1 MPISPQ
7 IVITPEDIAYKSFDI
22 SAVTKT
28 SSTATYTAVGHTFSS
43 GDIVMITG
51 LAPDGYNGT
60 YTITS
65 VATNTFTVANTTNTA
80 LTDQSG
86 NAYWSDPTEY
96 EYNGGQAV
104 AYIPDNDDVNTIVDN
119 NATVANAAAEAAQAQ
134 AAADLAAA
142 DAAFALTAA
151 GNAQTTAD
159 GKNKIYRQATAPT
172 GTLVAG
178 DLWYDT
184 STGNKPY
191 RYSGSAWVS
200 VQDDS
205 IAIALNTANAA
216 QTTAN
221 GKNKITYSSTTPG
234 STANTAGDLWW
245 QFSGGNV
252 IAQWTGVGG
261 TSWTSNQL
269 ASAVIAS
276 IDAGKITAGTIS
288 VAISLE
294 AATITGG
301 SINIGSGV
309 FQVSTA
315 GAVTITSGSI
325 NINSSTFILSSA
337 GKLTCSDVVITG
349 GTLTIGTKFSVSNT
363 GVLTASGGQ
372 FTGKIV
378 ADSGWIGAE
387 TTGWNF
393 TSSGYIR
400 NYDGTSIFYP
410 TSGSNTYLLIT
421 DRSISANSF
430 QASGSISVTG
440 TGNITTGTGVI
451 QSNGQNSNRNYFSYY
466 NTISLQSIS
475 GGYGIDSDWA
485 PNSDNTYNLGQATSA
500 GYGANRR
507 WQRLYSNN
515 TTISTSD
522 VRLKTDVSD
531 SPLGLDFIN
540 AIRPVNYRWI
550 TGRQEVVKDADGNGI
565 IIGETAEGKPIF
577 EMQAIPG
584 QRLHYGFIAQEVKA
598 VLDASG
604 VEDFA
609 GWVQDDVSD
618 PDSTQSLSY
627 EQFIAPLTKAVQEL
641 SARVKQLE
649 GK

>member
-7 IVITPEDIAYKSFDI
+7 ITITPEDLDYKSFDI
-22 SAVTKT
+22 TAVSYT
-28 SSTATYTAVGHTFSS
+28 SSTATYTAVGHTFAS
-43 GDIVMITG
+43 GTIVSVTG
-51 LAPDGYNGT
+51 IVPDGYNGSFE
-60 YTITS
+60 ITS
-65 VATNTFTVANTTNTA
+65 IATNTFTVANTTNAAVTTA
-80 LTDQSG
+80 TG
-86 NAYWSDPTEY
+86 NAYWADNTEY
-96 EYNGGQAV
+96 SYETNDYAYQADS
-104 AYIPDNDDVNTIVDN
+104 ADVTTLIDS

-134 AAADLAAA
+134 ATADLAAA

-159 GKNKIYRQATAPT
+159 GKNKIYRQGTAPS
-172 GTLVAG
+172 GSLVAG

-205 IAIALNTANAA
+205 IATALSTANAA
-216 QTTAN
+216 QSTAN
-221 GKNKITYSSTTPG
+221 GKNKITYSTTTPG

-245 QFSGGNV
+245 QYSGGNV
-252 IAQWTGVGG
+252 IAQWTGAGG
-261 TSWTSNQL
+261 TSWTSNTL

-309 FQVSTA
+309 FQVSSA

-372 FTGKIV
+372 FTGKII
-378 ADSGWIGAE
+378 ADSGWIGSE
-387 TTGWNF
+387 TGGWNF
-393 TSSGYIR
+393 TSTGYLKS
-400 NYDGTSIFYP
+400 YDSSTIFYP
-410 TSGSNTYLLIT
+410 TSSASAYAIIT
-421 DRSISANSF
+421 DRIISSAGIQSS
-430 QASGSISVTG
+430 ATIST
-440 TGNITTGTGVI
+440 TGNARVSAQGTT
-451 QSNGQNSNRNYFSYY
+451 SNRCEFNYY
-466 NTISLQSIS
+466 NTINLQSIT
-475 GGYGIDSDWA
+475 GGYGVDSDWS
-485 PNSDNTYNLGQATSA
+485 PNSDNTYDLGLATSN
-500 GYGANRR
+500 GASTNRR
-507 WQRLYSNN
+507 WRRLYSNN

-522 VRLKTDVSD
+522 YRLKTDVTD
-531 SPLGLDFIN
+531 SPLGLSFIESL
-540 AIRPVNYRWI
+540 RPVSYKWI
-550 TGRQEVVKDADGNGI
+550 VGKQEVVKDADGNGI
-565 IIGETAEGKPIF
+565 VIGQDPLGKPIF
-577 EMQAIPG
+577 EMASTPG
-584 QRLHYGFIAQEVKA
+584 QRLHYGFIAQEVKTA
-598 VLDASG
+598 LDASG

-609 GWVQDDVSD
+609 GWVQDDLSN

-627 EQFIAPLTKAVQEL
+627 EQFIAPLVKAVQEL
-641 SARVKQLE
+641 TDRVKQLE

>member
-7 IVITPEDIAYKSFDI
+7 ITITPEDITFKSFDI
-22 SAVTKT
+22 TAVSYT
-28 SSTATYTAVGHTFSS
+28 SSTATYTATAHTFAS
-43 GDIVMITG
+43 GTIVSVTG
-51 LAPDGYNGT
+51 IVPDGYNGSF
-60 YTITS
+60 TITS
-65 VATNTFTVANTTNTA
+65 VATNTFTVANTTNAAVTTA
-80 LTDQSG
+80 TG
-86 NAYWSDPTEY
+86 NAYWADNTEY
-96 EYNGGQAV
+96 SYETLDYAYQANS
-104 AYIPDNDDVNTIVDN
+104 ADVNDLVNSNT
-119 NATVANAAAEAAQAQ
+119 TVALAAAQAAQAQ

-159 GKNKIYRQATAPT
+159 GKNKIYRQGTAPS
-172 GTLVAG
+172 GSLVAG

-205 IAIALNTANAA
+205 IATALSTANAA
-216 QTTAN
+216 QSTAN

-234 STANTAGDLWW
+234 ATANTAGDLWW
-245 QFSGGNV
+245 QYSGGNV
-252 IAQWTGVGG
+252 IAQWTGAGG
-261 TSWTSNQL
+261 TSWTSNTL

-309 FQVSTA
+309 FQVSSG

-349 GTLTIGTKFSVSNT
+349 GTLTIGSNFQVSNT
-363 GVLTASGGQ
+363 GVLTASGGN
-372 FTGKIV
+372 FTGKMV
-378 ADSGWIGAE
+378 ATSGWIGSE

-393 TSSGYIR
+393 TSTGYLR
-400 NYDGTSIFYP
+400 SYDSSTIFYP
-410 TSGSNTYLLIT
+410 TSSASAYAIIT
-421 DRSISANSF
+421 DRIISSAGIQSS
-430 QASGSISVTG
+430 ATIST
-440 TGNITTGTGVI
+440 TGNAKVSAQGTT
-451 QSNGQNSNRNYFSYY
+451 SNRCEFNYY
-466 NTISLQSIS
+466 NTINLQSIT
-475 GGYGIDSDWA
+475 GGYGVDSDWS
-485 PNSDNTYNLGQATSA
+485 PNSDNTYDLGLATSN
-500 GYGANRR
+500 GASTNRR
-507 WQRLYSNN
+507 WRRLYSNN

-522 VRLKTDVSD
+522 SRLKTDVTD
-531 SPLGLDFIN
+531 SPLGLSFIESL
-540 AIRPVNYRWI
+540 RPVSYKWI
-550 TGRQEVVKDADGNGI
+550 VGKQEVVKDAEGHGI
-565 IIGETAEGKPIF
+565 VIGEDPLGKPIF
-577 EMQAIPG
+577 EMASTPG
-584 QRLHYGFIAQEVKA
+584 QRLHYGFIAQEVKTA
-598 VLDASG
+598 LDASG

-609 GWVQDDVSD
+609 GWVQDDLSN

-627 EQFIAPLTKAVQEL
+627 EQFIAPLVKAVQEL
-641 SARVKQLE
+641 TDRVKQLE

>member
-7 IVITPEDIAYKSFDI
+7 ITITPEDLDYKSFDI
-22 SAVTKT
+22 TAVSYT
-28 SSTATYTAVGHTFSS
+28 SSAATYTATGHTFAS
-43 GDIVMITG
+43 GTIVSITG
-51 LAPDGYNGT
+51 IVPDGYNGSF
-60 YTITS
+60 TITS
-65 VATNTFTVANTTNTA
+65 IATNTFTVANTTNAVVTTA
-80 LTDQSG
+80 TG
-86 NAYWSDPTEY
+86 NAYWADNTEY
-96 EYNGGQAV
+96 SYETNDYAYQA
-104 AYIPDNDDVNTIVDN
+104 DSNDVTNLVNS
-119 NATVANAAAEAAQAQ
+119 NATVALAAAQAAQAQ

-159 GKNKIYRQATAPT
+159 GKNKIYRQGTAPS
-172 GTLVAG
+172 GSLVAG

-205 IAIALNTANAA
+205 IASALSTANAA
-216 QTTAN
+216 QSTAN

-234 STANTAGDLWW
+234 ATANTAGDLWW
-245 QFSGGNV
+245 QYSGGNV
-252 IAQWTGVGG
+252 IAQWTGAGG
-261 TSWTSNQL
+261 TSWTSNTL

-309 FQVSTA
+309 FQVSSG

-349 GTLTIGTKFSVSNT
+349 GTLTIGSNFQVSNT
-363 GVLTASGGQ
+363 GVLTASGGN
-372 FTGKIV
+372 FTGKMV
-378 ADSGWIGAE
+378 ATSGWIGSE

-393 TSSGYIR
+393 TSTGYLR
-400 NYDGTSIFYP
+400 SYDSSTIFYP
-410 TSGSNTYLLIT
+410 TSSASAYAIIT
-421 DRSISANSF
+421 DRIISSAGIQSS
-430 QASGSISVTG
+430 ATIST
-440 TGNITTGTGVI
+440 TGNARVSAQGTT
-451 QSNGQNSNRNYFSYY
+451 SNRCEFNYY
-466 NTISLQSIS
+466 NTINLQSIT
-475 GGYGIDSDWA
+475 GGYGVDSDWS
-485 PNSDNTYNLGQATSA
+485 PNSDNTYDLGLATSN
-500 GYGANRR
+500 GASTNRR
-507 WQRLYSNN
+507 WRRLYSNN

-522 VRLKTDVSD
+522 SRLKTDVTD
-531 SPLGLDFIN
+531 SPLGLSFIESL
-540 AIRPVNYRWI
+540 RPVSYKWI
-550 TGRQEVVKDADGNGI
+550 VGKQEVVKDAEGHGI
-565 IIGETAEGKPIF
+565 VIGEDPLGKPIF
-577 EMQAIPG
+577 EMASTPG
-584 QRLHYGFIAQEVKA
+584 QRLHYGFIAQEVKTA
-598 VLDASG
+598 LDASG

-609 GWVQDDVSD
+609 GWVQDDLSN

-627 EQFIAPLTKAVQEL
+627 EQFIAPLVKAVQEL
-641 SARVKQLE
+641 TDRVKQLE